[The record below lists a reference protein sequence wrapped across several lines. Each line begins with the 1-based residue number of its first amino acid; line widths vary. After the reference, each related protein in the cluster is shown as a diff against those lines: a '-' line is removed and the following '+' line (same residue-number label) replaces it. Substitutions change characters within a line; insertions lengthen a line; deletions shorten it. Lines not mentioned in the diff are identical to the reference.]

1 MILIFHTLHPP
12 NRIWKTVGISLSFV
26 FLVPQYS
33 FAASSAKPGDIF
45 PHPSLNTKLFLFNKK
60 YID

>member
-1 MILIFHTLHPP
+1 MVLIFHTLHPP
-12 NRIWKTVGISLSFV
+12 NRIWKTEGVSSSFV

-45 PHPSLNTKLFLFNKK
+45 PHPSLNTNIILFNME